1 MTKQMTIDMDA
12 LLERATADCLDA
24 SDLEEFCAALIRRII
39 TLETVM
45 RVAVDDIEMDRI
57 GITCP
62 VCDAM
67 LTYTLHHP
75 DCSVA
80 ALARELGMAR

>member
-1 MTKQMTIDMDA
+1 
-12 LLERATADCLDA
+12 
-24 SDLEEFCAALIRRII
+24 
-39 TLETVM
+39 
-45 RVAVDDIEMDRI
+45 
-57 GITCP
+57 
-62 VCDAM
+62 M